1 MPDTQE
7 WSASTPPTDPRCEVS
22 RVREDWQAT
31 MTALLRG
38 SPDERDLAFLK
49 LNRLISG
56 FLVALQAWDHHDH
69 WEDLRQTVLMKLV
82 KSFCRGQLREPK
94 TFVAYA
100 RTITRNEFYDFLKR
114 RPGFGTMDF
123 PEPTNENPSDEA
135 TVLAVRSAVN
145 DLPQDQRRAVHA
157 VYMEGRTYRE
167 AAQVTSIPLG
177 SLKRYLRLGLGQLR
191 MQLAEIFR
199 DK

>member
-7 WSASTPPTDPRCEVS
+7 WSASTPPTDQRCEVS
-22 RVREDWQAT
+22 RVGEDWHAI

-38 SPDERDLAFLK
+38 NPEERDLAFLK

-82 KSFCRGQLREPK
+82 KSFCRGQLREPQ

-100 RTITRNEFYDFLKR
+100 RTITRNEFY
-114 RPGFGTMDF
+114 
-123 PEPTNENPSDEA
+123 
-135 TVLAVRSAVN
+135 
-145 DLPQDQRRAVHA
+145 QD
-157 VYMEGRTYRE
+157 
-167 AAQVTSIPLG
+167 
-177 SLKRYLRLGLGQLR
+177 LRLR
-191 MQLAEIFR
+191 AENSLLQS
-199 DK
+199 